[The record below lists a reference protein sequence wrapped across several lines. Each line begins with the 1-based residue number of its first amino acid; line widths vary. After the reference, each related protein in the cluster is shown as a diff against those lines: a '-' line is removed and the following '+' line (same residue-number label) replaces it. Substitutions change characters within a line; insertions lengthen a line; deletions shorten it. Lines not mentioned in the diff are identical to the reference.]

1 MLDNRDYYI
10 GELKNNKKHGKG
22 IIYYENVN
30 IKYDGNFIDDKFEGN
45 GKYIY
50 KNGDYYIGEWKNNVV
65 HGIGKFLIGKRIYE
79 GKEYYNELI
88 FEGEM

>member
-1 MLDNRDYYI
+1 MDYYI
-10 GELKNNKKHGKG
+10 GDIKNNLKHGKG
-22 IIYYENVN
+22 KIYYATGN
-30 IKYDGNFIDDKFEGN
+30 IKYDGDFINDKFEGN